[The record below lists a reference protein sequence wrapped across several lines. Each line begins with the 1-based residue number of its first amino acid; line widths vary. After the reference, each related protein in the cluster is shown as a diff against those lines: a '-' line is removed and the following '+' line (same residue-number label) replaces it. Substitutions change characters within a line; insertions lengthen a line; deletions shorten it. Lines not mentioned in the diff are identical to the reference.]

1 MKWIF
6 KPVRGELDPYV
17 AEGYAF
23 SLKYSPVSKE
33 ECRRKLGYEEAGVV
47 QQVLLRVRLSAGGP
61 RGSVPLDVL
70 SVTAKVSFSLKDL
83 GFRQ

>member
-33 ECRRKLGYEEAGVV
+33 EYRRKLGYEEAGVV
-47 QQVLLRVRLSAGGP
+47 Q
-61 RGSVPLDVL
+61 
-70 SVTAKVSFSLKDL
+70 
-83 GFRQ
+83 